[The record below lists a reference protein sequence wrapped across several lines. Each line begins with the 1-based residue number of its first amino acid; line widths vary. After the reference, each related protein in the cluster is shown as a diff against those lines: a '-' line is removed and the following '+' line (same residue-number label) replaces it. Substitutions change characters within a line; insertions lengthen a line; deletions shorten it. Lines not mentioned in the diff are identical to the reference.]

1 VTEATLKLARIP
13 EETGVAVTSF
23 PTMRD
28 AANAAIQ
35 VVRQG
40 IPVGAVEL
48 LDDVQMDVIN
58 RMGDT
63 GREWKAEPTLF
74 FKFSG
79 TKVGVQDNIDGVS
92 HIVHANHGSDLEVEK
107 DTSKQEALW
116 FARKQALWSMLCL
129 RESGHEV
136 WSTDVAVPLSKVS
149 DLVGNLEFAYSIR
162 DQLWAASNT
171 VIRDFKER
179 PRPTRPFRQYA
190 WTYRGWQLP

>member
-1 VTEATLKLARIP
+1 MTEATLKLARIP

-35 VVRQG
+35 VVREG
-40 IPVGAVEL
+40 IPVGAVEV

-63 GREWKAEPTLF
+63 GRQWKKEPTLF

-79 TKVGVQDNIDGVS
+79 TKSGVQDNIDSVS
-92 HIVHANHGSDLEVEK
+92 RIVHANHGSNFEVEK
-107 DTSKQEALW
+107 DKLKQEALW

-149 DLVGNLEFAYSIR
+149 ELVGKLTPPIKFATSFGNI
-162 DQLWAASNT
+162 
-171 VIRDFKER
+171 
-179 PRPTRPFRQYA
+179 
-190 WTYRGWQLP
+190 

>member
-1 VTEATLKLARIP
+1 
-13 EETGVAVTSF
+13 
-23 PTMRD
+23 
-28 AANAAIQ
+28 
-35 VVRQG
+35 
-40 IPVGAVEL
+40 
-48 LDDVQMDVIN
+48 
-58 RMGDT
+58 
-63 GREWKAEPTLF
+63 
-74 FKFSG
+74 
-79 TKVGVQDNIDGVS
+79 
-92 HIVHANHGSDLEVEK
+92 
-107 DTSKQEALW
+107 
-116 FARKQALWSMLCL
+116 LWSMLCL